1 MPQIPQI
8 GDATGKSY
16 STTLNNNRGSSS
28 GGEQQ
33 FTVDGSQRP
42 EQLQVVS
49 DKNAGNNAQTTMGQ
63 KDLIPLA
70 VTVSKNQAL
79 AVETIK
85 DIINADLLTTAKL
98 NGYTELAGEL
108 ENLSSSLYIP
118 ADRLLD
124 EILEQ
129 ENQNTM
135 FINDRFYDLL
145 REAAADANPDLKEA
159 IGNMLKAINF
169 SQNRNEITAAL
180 SSNLKFLAEYFSPN
194 RALSENLTELASR
207 WSSGEAQSNFTSL
220 RNETSELLK
229 DVSES
234 LLNDSHT
241 QTLLPIVIH
250 NISKYNTN
258 DSMLREYFG
267 QLLTQIPSYEMRSEL
282 SAAFESLLV
291 RLLNGQNGGEQTNR
305 FPNGSFA
312 APAGG
317 SAMTGAETGEAPTR
331 PEGGFPT
338 RPEEGLPSR
347 PEEGF
352 PTRPEEGLPS
362 RPEEGLPTRPE
373 EGLPNR
379 PGDPSVPLREPSAE
393 QNQDGQ
399 TTPFSNYTINGEKNQ
414 VENSFFDKENL
425 IFGKDSENFR
435 VFSEY
440 MNKNLTDEGYL
451 LETGLDAPDFSDYI
465 TALHSGAQDERT
477 IMTALLTGLISDEAL
492 QDVIVGQ
499 MEQIGTIEDLVAFL
513 NNFLDAMPDGP
524 VRDSVYEVLDESLAV
539 LAENGTLP
547 ERAETAPEPPP
558 TDQLFP
564 RGADQPPE
572 AAQARQSSSIQALTE
587 FVSKNINHPAL
598 KSIDSFNASNLLQSM
613 INAPGVMTPLSHFIL
628 PIQIEDTRAFGEL
641 WVDNDDESPVEKGE
655 GGGKRYHMFL
665 TFDVDAFGRFEVD
678 VYAGDNSVSVSLL
691 HPPSFGK
698 NIDQMINKIH
708 RIAAGTGYTINRFE
722 TGVLKKPHN
731 LTQIFPKLI
740 ERRSGLNVQ
749 A

>member
-1 MPQIPQI
+1 MIIWNYNKIREGENAMPQIPQI
-8 GDATGKSY
+8 GDSTGKSY

-28 GGEQQ
+28 GGDQQ

-85 DIINADLLTTAKL
+85 DIINADLLSTAKL

-118 ADRLLD
+118 ANRLLD

-169 SQNRNEITAAL
+169 SQNRDEITSAL

-194 RALSENLTELASR
+194 RALSEELDQLADR
-207 WSSGEAQSNFTSL
+207 WSSGEAQTSFALL
-220 RNETSELLK
+220 RNETSALLK
-229 DVSES
+229 NVSES

-282 SAAFESLLV
+282 SQAFESLLV
-291 RLLNGQNGGEQTNR
+291 KLLSGQASGKAETPR
-305 FPNGSFA
+305 SD
-312 APAGG
+312 APWGG
-317 SAMTGAETGEAPTR
+317 SASSLPRETAPNDPPRTD
-331 PEGGFPT
+331 PT
-338 RPEEGLPSR
+338 AYRFASASDDPKS
-347 PEEGF
+347 
-352 PTRPEEGLPS
+352 
-362 RPEEGLPTRPE
+362 
-373 EGLPNR
+373 
-379 PGDPSVPLREPSAE
+379 DPSGAPIRQTE
-393 QNQDGQ
+393 DGQ
-399 TTPFSNYTINGEKNQ
+399 TTPFTNYTINEEKNQ
-414 VENSFFDKENL
+414 VENSFFDKENT
-425 IFGKDSENFR
+425 IFSKESEIFR

-440 MNKNLTDEGYL
+440 MNENLTDEAYL
-451 LETGLDAPDFSDYI
+451 SETGLDAPDFSDYI
-465 TALHSGAQDERT
+465 TALYSGAQDSKT
-477 IMTALLTGLISDEAL
+477 IMTALLTGLVADEEL
-492 QDVIVGQ
+492 QGVIAQQ
-499 MEQIGTIEDLVAFL
+499 MDQIGSIEELVVFL
-513 NNFLDAMPDGP
+513 NNFLDAMPEGP
-524 VRDSVYEVLDESLAV
+524 LRDSVYEALDEALAA
-539 LAENGTLP
+539 LAETEALPEQALTEQAPLPEQSPPP
-547 ERAETAPEPPP
+547 ERAELPPRDIF
-558 TDQLFP
+558 TDPQ
-564 RGADQPPE
+564 AQ
-572 AAQARQSSSIQALTE
+572 AAQTEQRSSIQALTD
-587 FVSKNINHPAL
+587 FVAKNINHPAL

-628 PIQIEDTRAFGEL
+628 PIQVEDTRAFGEL
-641 WVDNDDESPVEKGE
+641 WVDNDNDSESSEKAE
-655 GGGKRYHMFL
+655 GGGKRFHMFL

-678 VYAGDNSVSVSLL
+678 VYAGDSAINVSLL

-698 NIDQMINKIH
+698 NIDQMINKIN
-708 RIAAGTGYTINRFE
+708 RIAAGTGYTISRFE

>member
-8 GDATGKSY
+8 GDAAGKNY

-79 AVETIK
+79 AVETVK

-118 ADRLLD
+118 ADRLLS

-135 FINDRFYDLL
+135 FSNDRFYDLL

-169 SQNRNEITAAL
+169 SQNRDEITSAL

-194 RALSENLTELASR
+194 RVLSEDLTALADR
-207 WSSGEAQSNFTSL
+207 WASGEAQTNFAAL
-220 RNETSELLK
+220 RGETSELLK
-229 DVSES
+229 NVSES

-258 DSMLREYFG
+258 ASMLREYFG

-291 RLLNGQNGGEQTNR
+291 KLMSGRDGTERNER
-305 FPNGSFA
+305 FPDGDPSGT
-312 APAGG
+312 PAGG
-317 SAMTGAETGEAPTR
+317 VPAPPADESPARGARDIPPNRFGESAE
-331 PEGGFPT
+331 
-338 RPEEGLPSR
+338 SR
-347 PEEGF
+347 PGE
-352 PTRPEEGLPS
+352 PPAPPS
-362 RPEEGLPTRPE
+362 
-373 EGLPNR
+373 
-379 PGDPSVPLREPSAE
+379 EPAE
-393 QNQDGQ
+393 RTDQSDR
-399 TTPFSNYTINGEKNQ
+399 TAPFSNYTINEEKNQ

-440 MNKNLTDEGYL
+440 MNKNLTDADYL
-451 LETGLDAPDFSDYI
+451 LELGLDDPDFSDYI

-477 IMTALLTGLISDEAL
+477 IMTALLTGLIADEGL
-492 QDVIVGQ
+492 QDVIFGQ

-513 NNFLDAMPDGP
+513 NNFLDAMPDDAL
-524 VRDSVYEVLDESLAV
+524 RDSVYEVLDESLAV

-558 TDQLFP
+558 DAPDSAFWQERET
-564 RGADQPPE
+564 
-572 AAQARQSSSIQALTE
+572 AQARQSSSIQALTE

-628 PIQIEDTRAFGEL
+628 PIQVEDTRAFGEL
-641 WVDNDDESPVEKGE
+641 WVDNDDESAPEKG
-655 GGGKRYHMFL
+655 GDGAKRYHMFL

-678 VYAGDNSVSVSLL
+678 VYASDRAVNVSLL

-698 NIDQMINKIH
+698 NIDQMINKIS

>member
-8 GDATGKSY
+8 GDTTGKSY

-118 ADRLLD
+118 ADRLLN

-145 REAAADANPDLKEA
+145 REAAADASPDLKEA

-169 SQNRNEITAAL
+169 SRNRDEITAAL

-194 RALSENLTELASR
+194 RALSEDLTRLASR
-207 WSSGEAQSNFTSL
+207 WSSGEAQTNFAAL

-229 DVSES
+229 NVSES

-282 SAAFESLLV
+282 SAAFESLLA
-291 RLLNGQNGGEQTNR
+291 RLLNGQGGAEQPER
-305 FPNGSFA
+305 FRNEPSYFSSVSEPA
-312 APAGG
+312 AR
-317 SAMTGAETGEAPTR
+317 ETGETREMGEAGENPPTR
-331 PEGGFPT
+331 PG
-338 RPEEGLPSR
+338 
-347 PEEGF
+347 
-352 PTRPEEGLPS
+352 
-362 RPEEGLPTRPE
+362 EGLPTRSE
-373 EGLPNR
+373 N
-379 PGDPSVPLREPSAE
+379 PSAPLPE
-393 QNQDGQ
+393 QSAERNQDGQ
-399 TTPFSNYTINGEKNQ
+399 NTPFSNYTINEEKNQ

-451 LETGLDAPDFSDYI
+451 LEMGLDAPDFSDYI

-477 IMTALLTGLISDEAL
+477 IMTALLTGLISDETL

-524 VRDSVYEVLDESLAV
+524 LRDSVYEVLDESLSV

-547 ERAETAPEPPP
+547 ERAETAPEPPLP
-558 TDQLFP
+558 DQLLP
-564 RGADQPPE
+564 RGTEERE
-572 AAQARQSSSIQALTE
+572 AVQARQSSSIQALTE

-628 PIQIEDTRAFGEL
+628 PIRVEDTRAFGEL
-641 WVDNDDESPVEKGE
+641 WVDNDDESGAEKS
-655 GGGKRYHMFL
+655 GGGSKRYHMFL
-665 TFDVDAFGRFEVD
+665 TFDVDAFGRFEID
-678 VYAGDNSVSVSLL
+678 VYAGDSSISVSLL

-698 NIDQMINKIH
+698 NIDQLINKIH
-708 RIAAGTGYTINRFE
+708 RVAAGTGYTINRFE